1 MIKILNTILSYLKV
15 LLLLVTF
22 VFSFFIII
30 NMYQRLEKN
39 MINAI
44 FNFIPFILLFILFA
58 INIIFKQKSVNN
70 CLFYN
75 VTCCL
80 VFLMLLFSVY
90 RTFCDKNM
98 IAIIRLGY
106 NINFNYF
113 ADVIAPMKAML
124 YILSVSLSYS
134 SYISPTISSKISSI
148 VTIPAVPPY
157 SSKTI
162 AICFLLFLNS

>member
-58 INIIFKQKSVNN
+58 INIIFKQKSVKN
-70 CLFYN
+70 CIFYN
-75 VTCCL
+75 DTCSL
-80 VFLMLLFSVY
+80 VFIMLLFSV
-90 RTFCDKNM
+90 
-98 IAIIRLGY
+98 
-106 NINFNYF
+106 
-113 ADVIAPMKAML
+113 
-124 YILSVSLSYS
+124 
-134 SYISPTISSKISSI
+134 
-148 VTIPAVPPY
+148 
-157 SSKTI
+157 
-162 AICFLLFLNS
+162 